1 MNLRSS
7 ALRRCAAAAL
17 ACAAISVPAVALAS
31 PAVPRSVV
39 SLPRCP
45 AANTYVWF
53 ALSPNG
59 TAGSVVYPVE
69 FTNVGRR
76 TCTLRGIPSIWAV
89 SKSGRRIGPAAR
101 KITVTARTV
110 TVRPNQTVHALLSIG
125 RAGRDRGLP
134 CRHRLWAG
142 GAPAGPEAEPV
153 RGRLHVHDLQ
163 EQGGPEH
170 RAGRQGDRRAV
181 TPEPVVPA
189 SGCRRDRAAGRPGRM
204 RCF

>member
-110 TVRPNQTVHALLSIG
+110 TVRPNQTVHALLSIVEPG
-125 RAGRDRGLP
+125 VIAGCRAATAYGLEVRP
-134 CRHRLWAG
+134 PGQKRSQFVGDFTFTTCKNKVALSI
-142 GAPAGPEAEPV
+142 EPV
-153 RGRLHVHDLQ
+153 ARGI
-163 EQGGPEH
+163 G
-170 RAGRQGDRRAV
+170 
-181 TPEPVVPA
+181 VP
-189 SGCRRDRAAGRPGRM
+189 
-204 RCF
+204 